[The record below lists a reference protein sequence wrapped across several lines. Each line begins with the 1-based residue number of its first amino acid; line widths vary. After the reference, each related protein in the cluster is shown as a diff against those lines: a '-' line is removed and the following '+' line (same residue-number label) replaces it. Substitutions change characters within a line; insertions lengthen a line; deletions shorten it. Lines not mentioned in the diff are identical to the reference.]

1 MDLLGLRV
9 PPIGFSILIQHFFS
23 EVFNTSTTELS
34 QGEEYMYVLIWQF
47 FGNLLQQVEKYYKE
61 MSWITCCKRCP
72 YNLNFYK
79 MQDRIGLLH
88 QNGDI
93 ILQALFYFI
102 AEYSE
107 LFKYS
112 IGVDHVYV

>member
-1 MDLLGLRV
+1 
-9 PPIGFSILIQHFFS
+9 
-23 EVFNTSTTELS
+23 
-34 QGEEYMYVLIWQF
+34 
-47 FGNLLQQVEKYYKE
+47 
-61 MSWITCCKRCP
+61 
-72 YNLNFYK
+72 

-102 AEYSE
+102 SEYSE

>member
-1 MDLLGLRV
+1 MFIVLY
-9 PPIGFSILIQHFFS
+9 
-23 EVFNTSTTELS
+23 TSR
-34 QGEEYMYVLIWQF
+34 F
-47 FGNLLQQVEKYYKE
+47 KLQN
-61 MSWITCCKRCP
+61 
-72 YNLNFYK
+72 NLNFYK
-79 MQDRIGLLH
+79 MQDRIEILH